1 MVAANTAKAEK
12 TTALGK
18 RLKKLVA
25 DMEKT
30 KVRIAKE
37 RDALRDQLDEAQAIM
52 NDMDDSVDELVAAL
66 RTIDDVADNLSKY
79 L

>member
-1 MVAANTAKAEK
+1 MVAANT
-12 TTALGK
+12 
-18 RLKKLVA
+18 A